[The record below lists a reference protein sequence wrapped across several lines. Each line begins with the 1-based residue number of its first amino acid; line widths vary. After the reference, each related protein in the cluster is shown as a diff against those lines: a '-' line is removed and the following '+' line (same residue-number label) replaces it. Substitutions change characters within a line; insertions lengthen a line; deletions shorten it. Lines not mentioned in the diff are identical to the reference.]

1 MIDIRSDHIIGLY
14 RYIPFQQTRNK
25 LLEQQEKKSAFSV
38 YYVSIIQCCQASVP
52 ASAKLN
58 LQSWCTHTKL
68 LCYGNYTIQADV
80 DDDDDG
86 DDFYEPGR
94 NTCGHALI
102 DGEKARS
109 AKPLITCPG

>member
-38 YYVSIIQCCQASVP
+38 YLAYHHHVSIIQCCQASVS

-58 LQSWCTHTKL
+58 LQSTHTKL
-68 LCYGNYTIQADV
+68 LCYGNDTIQAD
-80 DDDDDG
+80 DDDG
-86 DDFYEPGR
+86 FYEPGR

-109 AKPLITCPG
+109 AKPLITRPG

>member
-1 MIDIRSDHIIGLY
+1 MYLSS
-14 RYIPFQQTRNK
+14 
-25 LLEQQEKKSAFSV
+25 SAAR
-38 YYVSIIQCCQASVP
+38 QSVP

-58 LQSWCTHTKL
+58 LQSCRTHTKL
-68 LCYGNYTIQADV
+68 LCYGNYTIQAD

-109 AKPLITCPG
+109 AKPLITRPS